1 MQAAL
6 SSFAQSARVSRG
18 VFGNPDLRRV
28 ELAFVGFT
36 AAEWAT
42 WIAILVFAYQVGGAA
57 AAGAIGVI
65 QLIPAAVFAP
75 FASVL
80 GDRYRRERVLLA
92 SYLIQALAMGAMA
105 AALFSGAPLPAIYAF
120 AALSATSITL
130 TRPAQGALLP
140 SLARTPEELTAAN
153 VAAGWIESLSVF
165 GGPALSGVL
174 LGVWGPGVV
183 FAAMSGALLCSA
195 LLASRIEGRGA
206 SPPADA
212 HSESAPGVLGELLGG
227 FHALV
232 GERRPRLVI
241 CLMSAGFVVEGA
253 IDILLVVLAFRVLD
267 FGSAGVG
274 FLNAAFGVGGIVGA
288 GLTTLFVARRR
299 LAPSLFGGAAAWGM
313 ALVLIGFFPSRIAA
327 PVLVGVAG
335 VGRPLIDVAG
345 RTLLQ
350 RVVPDRVLSRVF
362 GVLEGLYMAG
372 LVLGLTSAPVL
383 LAILGERATFA
394 ATGAFLLLIFLLAS
408 RRLGEIDAASVIPEA
423 RLALLRSL
431 PLFAPLSAPVIE
443 RLASLLVPVEVD
455 AGSAIVRQGDPG
467 DRFYIVTEG
476 EVEVSKDGRPV
487 ASLEK
492 GDFFGEIALLRDV
505 PRTATVTARTNVQLY
520 ALERDDF
527 LEAVTG
533 HPLSKEAADTVTRAR
548 LDDQGA

>member
-1 MQAAL
+1 MRAAL
-6 SSFAQSARVSRG
+6 SSFAQSARSSRE

-36 AAEWAT
+36 ASEWAT
-42 WIAILVFAYQVGGAA
+42 WIAILVFAYQAGGAA

-92 SYLIQALAMGAMA
+92 SYIIQALTTGAMA
-105 AALFSGAPLPAIYAF
+105 AALFLGAPLPAIYAF

-130 TRPAQGALLP
+130 TRPAQGSLLP

-165 GGPALSGVL
+165 GGPALAGVL

-195 LLASRIEGRGA
+195 LLAARIEGRSA
-206 SPPADA
+206 SAHGEPA
-212 HSESAPGVLGELLGG
+212 SGVLGELLGG

-232 GERRPRLVI
+232 GERQPRLIVF
-241 CLMSAGFVVEGA
+241 LMAAGFVVEGA
-253 IDILLVVLAFRVLD
+253 MDILLVVLAFRVLD

-274 FLNAAFGVGGIVGA
+274 FLNAVFGIGGIVGA
-288 GLTTLFVARRR
+288 AATTLFVARRR
-299 LAPSLFGGAAAWGM
+299 LAPSLFRGAAAWGG
-313 ALVLIGFFPSRIAA
+313 ALFMIGFFPSRIAA
-327 PVLVGVAG
+327 PALVGVAG

-394 ATGAFLLLIFLLAS
+394 VTGAFLLLVFLLAS
-408 RRLGEIDAASVIPEA
+408 RRLAEIDATSVVPEA
-423 RLALLRSL
+423 QLTLLRSL
-431 PLFAPLSAPVIE
+431 PLFAPLSAPVME
-443 RLASLLVPVEVD
+443 SLASRLVPVEAL
-455 AGSAIVRQGDPG
+455 AGTAIVRQGDPG

-476 EVEVSKDGRPV
+476 EVAVSKDGRPV
-487 ASLEK
+487 ASLEQ
-492 GDFFGEIALLRDV
+492 GDFFGEIALLHDV
-505 PRTATVTARTNVQLY
+505 PRTATVTARTNVRLY
-520 ALERDDF
+520 ALEREHF

-533 HPLSKEAADTVTRAR
+533 HPLSKAAADTVTRAR

>member
-1 MQAAL
+1 MRAAL
-6 SSFAQSARVSRG
+6 SSFAQSARVSRD

-36 AAEWAT
+36 ASEWAT

-80 GDRYRRERVLLA
+80 GDRCRRERVLLA
-92 SYLIQALAMGAMA
+92 SYIIQALTTGAMA
-105 AALFSGAPLPAIYAF
+105 AALFLGAPVPAIYAF

-165 GGPALSGVL
+165 GGPALAGVL

-183 FAAMSGALLCSA
+183 FATMSGALLCSA
-195 LLASRIEGRGA
+195 LLAARIEGRSA
-206 SPPADA
+206 
-212 HSESAPGVLGELLGG
+212 SAPAHGEPASGVLGELLGG

-232 GERRPRLVI
+232 GERRPRLIV
-241 CLMSAGFVVEGA
+241 CLMAAGFVAEGA
-253 IDILLVVLAFRVLD
+253 IDILLVVLAFQVLD
-267 FGSAGVG
+267 LGSAGVG
-274 FLNAAFGVGGIVGA
+274 FLNAAFGIGGIVGA
-288 GLTTLFVARRR
+288 GATTLFVARRR
-299 LAPSLFGGAAAWGM
+299 LAPSLFGGAAAWGG
-313 ALVLIGFFPSRIAA
+313 ALVMIGFFPGRIAA
-327 PVLVGVAG
+327 PILVGVAG

-350 RVVPDRVLSRVF
+350 RVVADQVLSRVF

-372 LVLGLTSAPVL
+372 VALGLTCVPAL
-383 LAILGERATFA
+383 LAILGERATLA
-394 ATGAFLLLIFLLAS
+394 AAGAFLPLIFLLAS
-408 RRLGEIDAASVIPEA
+408 RRLVEIDAASVIPEA
-423 RLALLRSL
+423 QLTLLRSL
-431 PLFAPLSAPVIE
+431 PLFAPLSAPVME
-443 RLASLLVPVEVD
+443 RLASRLVPIEVL
-455 AGSAIVRQGDPG
+455 AGTAIIRQGDPG

-476 EVEVSKDGRPV
+476 EVAVSKDGRPV
-487 ASLEK
+487 ATLEQ
-492 GDFFGEIALLRDV
+492 GDFFGEIALLHDV
-505 PRTATVTARTNVQLY
+505 PRTATVTARTNVRLY